1 MKLQQSLVL
10 AAKKMQPG
18 FMRLGYILVCCPC
31 LGHYKRCRLDSILQ
45 FAKDLA
51 SPHDIPAINIKAR
64 DHTNDGAR
72 ELDPLVRLDNALE
85 FCCVCSVIA
94 GAPHAAKGLV
104 KTNPKHQP
112 KHNVLRRTR

>member
-1 MKLQQSLVL
+1 MKLMQSVVL

-18 FMRLGYILVCCPC
+18 FMRLGNIIVCCPC
-31 LGHYKRCRLDSILQ
+31 LGQYKRCRLDSILQ

-85 FCCVCSVIA
+85 FCCVWSRQILNTSPSTMCCV
-94 GAPHAAKGLV
+94 APADRFLEKSS
-104 KTNPKHQP
+104 
-112 KHNVLRRTR
+112 